1 MHFVISATWGPTDPT
16 RAMLPFIFAAS
27 AVQAG
32 DEVTLM
38 LFHDS
43 VYMAV
48 EGAGAKLVPV
58 GPPNRYEEVAAHPK
72 ATLWACKPCVEVRGL
87 AGATLDRRIKLGG
100 MNDFHAAAK
109 AADTRVINY

>member
-1 MHFVISATWGPTDPT
+1 
-16 RAMLPFIFAAS
+16 
-27 AVQAG
+27 VQTG
-32 DEVTLM
+32 DQVTLM
-38 LFHDS
+38 LFHDA

-58 GPPNRYEEVAAHPK
+58 GPPNLFEEVAGHPK
-72 ATLWACKPCVEVRGL
+72 VTLWACKPCVEVRGL

-109 AADTRVINY
+109 AADAWVINY